1 MKVAVY
7 WHDIYL
13 PYSDYLI
20 RGFAE
25 NPQIGELCIIGPSQY
40 EADSIYFDL
49 KKTEDFP
56 AKVCFKKINTYFFR
70 KKWGPI
76 TEFKRCIQSFNPDCI
91 IVLDEAFSINV
102 LNAGIANFLTKNK
115 ATVLFYGFE
124 NIKQTPP
131 FQFLASNFSLTN
143 IGVFLRKTFRYL
155 LIDALLQPIRSR
167 LVDGGLVCYYESMDV
182 VHQFGWTPKI
192 QISWWGLDLK
202 PFWALSGAGSYQL
215 DSKNH
220 GGHKS
225 QKTIG
230 YVGRF
235 VTEKGVLDLLDTL
248 ALLGDQYSL
257 VLVGGGPLEARLKE
271 RIQELSL
278 YDRVRLI
285 PPKSR
290 TELAALYVSFD
301 LLVLPSKTDYFW
313 KEQYGRVLVEAMA
326 CGIPVV
332 GSRSG
337 AIPIVIDDASRC
349 FAKGDIEQMAKTIEF
364 TINSFYS
371 GDFTQKRDELIER
384 SKLGHIN
391 QFVDSFIQLHLAL
404 TSSQGKKGGLH

>member
-1 MKVAVY
+1 MKVLLY

-20 RGFAE
+20 RGFAAHSE
-25 NPQIGELCIIGPSQY
+25 ISQLCIVGPKNY
-40 EADSIYFDL
+40 EADAIYSEMINEEPFS
-49 KKTEDFP
+49 E
-56 AKVCFKKINTYFFR
+56 KILFERMQTYSLR

-76 TEFKRCIQSFNPDCI
+76 SEFKRCVKSFKPDCI

-102 LNAGIANFLTKNK
+102 LNAGIANFLTRNK
-115 ATVLFYGFE
+115 ATILFYGFE

-131 FQFLASNFSLTN
+131 FQFLISNFSLTN

-167 LVDGGLVCYYESMDV
+167 LVDGGLVCYCESVDV

-192 QISWWGLDLK
+192 QIGWWGLDLK
-202 PFWALSGAGSYQL
+202 PFWALSGAGSHGL
-215 DSKNH
+215 DSKDH
-220 GGHKS
+220 SAHES
-225 QKTIG
+225 PKTIG

-235 VTEKGVLDLLDTL
+235 VSEKGVLDVLDTL
-248 ALLGDQYSL
+248 TLLGDQYSL

-278 YDRVRLI
+278 DDRVKLI

-349 FAKGDIEQMAKTIEF
+349 FAEGDIEQMAKIIKA

-371 GDFTQKRDELIER
+371 GDFTEKRDELIER
-384 SKLGHIN
+384 SKLGHTD
-391 QFVDSFIQLHLAL
+391 QFVNGFIQLHQALA
-404 TSSQGKKGGLH
+404 SFQGKKGGLR

>member
-115 ATVLFYGFE
+115 ATILFYGFE

-131 FQFLASNFSLTN
+131 FEFLVSNFSLTN

-155 LIDALLQPIRSR
+155 LIDVLLQPIRSR
-167 LVDGGLVCYYESMDV
+167 LVDGGLVCYCESADV
-182 VHQFGWTPKI
+182 VYQFGWAPKI
-192 QISWWGLDLK
+192 QFSWWGLDLK
-202 PFWALSGAGSYQL
+202 PFWALSAAIPLQFDPKDHRTY
-215 DSKNH
+215 
-220 GGHKS
+220 KS

-235 VTEKGVLDLLDTL
+235 VAEKGVMDLLD
-248 ALLGDQYSL
+248 ALTVLGDQYSL
-257 VLVGGGPLEARLKE
+257 VLVGGGPLEAKLKQ

-278 YDRVRLI
+278 HNRVKLV

-290 TELAALYVSFD
+290 TELASLYVSFD
-301 LLVLPSKTDYFW
+301 LLVLPSRTDYFW

-337 AIPIVIDDASRC
+337 SIPVVIDDASRC
-349 FAKGDIEQMAKTIEF
+349 FTEGDIEQMAKTIEV

-371 GDFTQKRDELIER
+371 GNFTEKRDELIER
-384 SKLGHIN
+384 SKLGYTDH
-391 QFVDSFIQLHLAL
+391 FVDGFIQLHQKL
-404 TSSQGKKGGLH
+404 TLSLGKKGNSP